1 MAKKQSNIFYTIIYI
16 FIFIIFILGLYL
28 SPKTIEFL
36 FTSNIGIG
44 ILILS
49 LAFITYINYDIGFGI
64 LLIFIILYLSIYL
77 SSTKKEGFLDEVIDE
92 NNIKLKNGWT
102 KELYI
107 SFVKYQS
114 KYNPSYFFDMD
125 IVQQQ
130 ATPEETKE
138 YLETGRWTWSPEIQN
153 IYKEAILIDPYVS
166 FSPGTAIDN
175 AQQIYNETAIKQLL
189 AWDTKEGRFI
199 LNGVTIGHTKNLPEN
214 INNTIRCGKDGKPI
228 KTTHIKAPDGTS
240 AYMVQNYEQVKAED
254 LPVLING
261 FSFLKEPCNPC
272 SILNEDILKYNCP
285 FSLDV
290 GDGGTVSGIWTYLWG
305 LETKPTLFPEKED
318 VTNCGVKSKLF
329 LLNNGDSIE
338 QNVQDYQLNTN
349 F

>member
-199 LNGVTIGHTKNLPEN
+199 
-214 INNTIRCGKDGKPI
+214 
-228 KTTHIKAPDGTS
+228 
-240 AYMVQNYEQVKAED
+240 
-254 LPVLING
+254 
-261 FSFLKEPCNPC
+261 FL
-272 SILNEDILKYNCP
+272 S
-285 FSLDV
+285 
-290 GDGGTVSGIWTYLWG
+290 
-305 LETKPTLFPEKED
+305 
-318 VTNCGVKSKLF
+318 
-329 LLNNGDSIE
+329 
-338 QNVQDYQLNTN
+338 
-349 F
+349 